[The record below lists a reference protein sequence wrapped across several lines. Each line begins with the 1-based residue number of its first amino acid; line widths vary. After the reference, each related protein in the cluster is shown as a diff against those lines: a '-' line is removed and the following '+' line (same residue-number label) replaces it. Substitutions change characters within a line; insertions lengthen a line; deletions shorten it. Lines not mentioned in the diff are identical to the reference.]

1 MWLAAFR
8 LFSSYL
14 AIYNC
19 CVSTA
24 TANSIQAWPCGQ
36 ALSVIW
42 TAYAVLCVPQL
53 LCVHSDCI
61 IVFQASLAAK
71 RSLYSL
77 NGLPPALRG
86 VQRLS
91 NCISAWPYGQAHA
104 FLSFGPLTARV
115 ARRVSVPQL
124 LAITMLSLCGWPHL
138 HDCLQITLRSSMAV
152 CPHSDCIIAFQLG
165 LAAKRSLYHL
175 GRLPPALRG
184 VQRLSHFAFQP
195 GLPAKLMFSI
205 LRPAHHPRCAER
217 QHASSIA
224 IEMLSAVGR
233 IFTIAFRLLCDPAMA
248 VCPHSDCIIAF

>member
-1 MWLAAFR
+1 MLSLWLAAFR
-8 LFSSYL
+8 LLSSYL
-14 AIYNC
+14 AIRNG

-24 TANSIQAWPCGQ
+24 T
-36 ALSVIW
+36 
-42 TAYAVLCVPQL
+42 VPIAFKL
-53 LCVHSDCI
+53 G
-61 IVFQASLAAK
+61 LAAK

-77 NGLPPALRG
+77 DRLPPALRG

-138 HDCLQITLRSSMAV
+138 HDCLQITLRSSLAV

-175 GRLPPALRG
+175 DRLPPALRG
-184 VQRLSHFAFQP
+184 VQRLANC
-195 GLPAKLMFSI
+195 I
-205 LRPAHHPRCAER
+205 LAWPYGQACFLSCRPAQHRPGCTAR
-217 QHASSIA
+217 QRASSIA
-224 IEMLSAVGR
+224 ITMLS
-233 IFTIAFRLLCDPAMA
+233 LCGWPHLHDCLQITLRFAMA
-248 VCPHSDCIIAF
+248 VYPHSDCFIAFQLGLTAKRSF

>member
-1 MWLAAFR
+1 MHFSLALRPSTCFLILRPAHR
-8 LFSSYL
+8 PRCAARQRASTVL
-14 AIYNC
+14 AIEM
-19 CVSTA
+19 
-24 TANSIQAWPCGQ
+24 
-36 ALSVIW
+36 L
-42 TAYAVLCVPQL
+42 TAY
-53 LCVHSDCI
+53 D
-61 IVFQASLAAK
+61 
-71 RSLYSL
+71 
-77 NGLPPALRG
+77 
-86 VQRLS
+86 
-91 NCISAWPYGQAHA
+91 
-104 FLSFGPLTARV
+104 
-115 ARRVSVPQL
+115 
-124 LAITMLSLCGWPHL
+124 WPH
-138 HDCLQITLRSSMAV
+138 HDCLLITLRSAMAV

-248 VCPHSDCIIAF
+248 VCPHSDCIIAFQLGLLRPSVFSP

>member
-1 MWLAAFR
+1 MLSVLRPAHRPRCAARQHASSIAIEMLSAVGRIFTIAFR
-8 LFSSYL
+8 LL
-14 AIYNC
+14 C
-19 CVSTA
+19 DPA
-24 TANSIQAWPCGQ
+24 T
-36 ALSVIW
+36 
-42 TAYAVLCVPQL
+42 
-53 LCVHSDCI
+53 
-61 IVFQASLAAK
+61 
-71 RSLYSL
+71 
-77 NGLPPALRG
+77 
-86 VQRLS
+86 
-91 NCISAWPYGQAHA
+91 
-104 FLSFGPLTARV
+104 
-115 ARRVSVPQL
+115 
-124 LAITMLSLCGWPHL
+124 
-138 HDCLQITLRSSMAV
+138 AV

>member
-1 MWLAAFR
+1 MAASR
-8 LFSSYL
+8 LPFDYF
-14 AIYNC
+14 AIRNG
-19 CVSTA
+19 CVSTQRLHHCVS
-24 TANSIQAWPCGQ
+24 TWPCGQ
-36 ALSVIW
+36 ALSLFLGPL
-42 TAYAVLCVPQL
+42 TARVARRAATFQL
-53 LCVHSDCI
+53 H
-61 IVFQASLAAK
+61 FSLA
-71 RSLYSL
+71 
-77 NGLPPALRG
+77 LRP
-86 VQRLS
+86 S
-91 NCISAWPYGQAHA
+91 TC

-248 VCPHSDCIIAF
+248 VCLHSDCIIAFQLGLLRPSVFSP